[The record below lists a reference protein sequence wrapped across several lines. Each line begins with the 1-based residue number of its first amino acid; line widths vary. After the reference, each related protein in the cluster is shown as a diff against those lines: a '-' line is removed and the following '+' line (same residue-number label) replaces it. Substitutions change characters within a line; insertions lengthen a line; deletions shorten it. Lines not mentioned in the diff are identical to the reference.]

1 MQKALKMGE
10 FSRLANEQAYIV
22 YALAAVVWFLALVGK
37 AVAEKKNWGLVAMYF
52 VLVVIYGA
60 LAVSQW
66 P

>member
-1 MQKALKMGE
+1 MGE